1 MTVYLRS
8 LETAVPPTVL
18 IQSEARDVFAA
29 QPGLSRLGSR
39 LVSTCFDSAA
49 IDTRYT
55 AVGELTTGSRA
66 EDPQFF
72 DPATGLL
79 LSPSTKIRND
89 IFATEATKLFI
100 EAAEKAV
107 DACKGLD
114 RGEITHLVTVS
125 CTGFFNPGPD
135 YKIVRAL
142 GLNPAVQ
149 RYHLGFMG
157 CYAAFPALR
166 AAKSFCDAD
175 PDAVVLVVRAEL
187 CSLHVRTSNDPDTIM
202 GSALFADGAAAAV
215 ISARELP
222 DQPALMTLD
231 HFETVLT
238 PMGEEAMA
246 WNIGDEG
253 FEMVLGTYVPHI
265 IDDHIIGALEPLLS
279 RDASLI
285 GLPYRDIRHWAI
297 HPGGRS
303 ILDKVQSRLEL
314 SDEQL
319 VPARETLRNYGNMSS
334 ATVLFV
340 IRHILDLPT
349 ADGDFSGGTG
359 DDGGERICS
368 MAFGPGLTV
377 ETALF
382 TKITT
387 PRVPEP
393 DAGPERPGVPR
404 AEQALA

>member
-18 IQSEARDVFAA
+18 IQTEARDVFAA
-29 QPGLSRLGSR
+29 QPGLTRLGTR

-49 IDTRYT
+49 IDTRHT
-55 AVGELTTGSRA
+55 AVEELTNDHVA
-66 EDPQFF
+66 ENPRLF
-72 DPATGLL
+72 DAGTGLL
-79 LSPSTKIRND
+79 LSPSTKVRNE

-100 EAAEKAV
+100 EAAQKAV
-107 DACKGLD
+107 DACPGISSTD
-114 RGEITHLVTVS
+114 ITHLVTVS

-142 GLNPAVQ
+142 GLDPAVQ

-166 AAKSFCDAD
+166 AAKSFCEAD
-175 PDAVVLVVRAEL
+175 PDAVVLVVCAEL

-202 GSALFADGAAAAV
+202 GSALFADGAAAAIV
-215 ISARELP
+215 TARESP
-222 DQPALMTLD
+222 DEQALMQLD

-238 PMGEEAMA
+238 PVGEESMA

-253 FEMVLGTYVPHI
+253 FEMVLGNYVPHI

-279 RDASLI
+279 REGALR
-285 GLPYRDIRHWAI
+285 GLPYRGIRHWAI

-319 VPARETLRNYGNMSS
+319 VPARETLRRYGNMSS

-340 IRHILDLPT
+340 LRHILDLPAADT
-349 ADGDFSGGTG
+349 AD
-359 DDGGERICS
+359 DGPERICS

-382 TKITT
+382 TKLGS
-387 PRVPEP
+387 PRGDGPPAETGDAARSHNAQPES
-393 DAGPERPGVPR
+393 
-404 AEQALA
+404 ALA

>member
-18 IQSEARDVFAA
+18 IQTEARDVFAA
-29 QPGLSRLGSR
+29 QPGLTRLGSR

-55 AVGELTTGSRA
+55 AVQELTKDHRA
-66 EDPQFF
+66 DNPQFF
-72 DPATGLL
+72 DPETGLL
-79 LSPSTKIRND
+79 LSPSTKVRND
-89 IFATEATKLFI
+89 IFGREATKLFI
-100 EAAEKAV
+100 GAARAALNAA
-107 DACKGLD
+107 DGIDSLD
-114 RGEITHLVTVS
+114 ITHLVTVS

-166 AAKSFCDAD
+166 AAKSFCEAD
-175 PDAVVLVVRAEL
+175 PDAVVLVVCAEL

-202 GSALFADGAAAAV
+202 GSALFADGAAAAIV
-215 ISARELP
+215 SARDIPEGSPLL
-222 DQPALMTLD
+222 QLD

-238 PMGEEAMA
+238 PVGEESMA

-253 FEMVLGTYVPHI
+253 FEMVLGNYVPHI
-265 IDDHIIGALEPLLS
+265 IDDHIIGALAPLLA
-279 RDASLI
+279 RDPSLAD
-285 GLPYRDIRHWAI
+285 LPYRDISHWAI

-314 SDEQL
+314 TDEQL
-319 VPARETLRNYGNMSS
+319 VPARETLRNFGNMSS

-340 IRHILDLPT
+340 LKHILDLPPRE
-349 ADGDFSGGTG
+349 GD
-359 DDGGERICS
+359 ERICS

-382 TKITT
+382 TKLA
-387 PRVPEP
+387 VPLPGAGREASEEAEP
-393 DAGPERPGVPR
+393 S
-404 AEQALA
+404 LA

>member
-1 MTVYLRS
+1 MTVYVRA
-8 LETAVPPTVL
+8 LETAVPPTLL
-18 IQSEARDVFAA
+18 IQTEARDVFAA
-29 QPGLSRLGSR
+29 QPGLTRLGSR

-55 AVGELTTGSRA
+55 AVQELTRDSRA
-66 EDPQFF
+66 DNPQFF
-72 DPATGLL
+72 DPDTGLL
-79 LSPSTKIRND
+79 RSPSTKARND
-89 IFATEATKLFI
+89 LFAAEATKLFI
-100 EAAEKAV
+100 EAAHAAV
-107 DACKGLD
+107 ANCAGIDPLD
-114 RGEITHLVTVS
+114 ITHLITVS

-166 AAKSFCDAD
+166 AAKSFCEAE
-175 PDAVVLVVRAEL
+175 PDAVVLVVCAEL

-215 ISARELP
+215 VTAREVP
-222 DQPALMTLD
+222 ESTALLQLD

-238 PMGEEAMA
+238 PVGEDSMA

-253 FEMVLGTYVPHI
+253 FEMVLGNYVPHI
-265 IDDHIIGALEPLLS
+265 IDDHIVGALEPLLA
-279 RDASLI
+279 RDDSLR
-285 GLPYRDIRHWAI
+285 GLTYRDITHWAI

-314 SDEQL
+314 TDEQL
-319 VPARETLRNYGNMSS
+319 VPARETLRNFGNMSS

-340 IRHILDLPT
+340 LKHILDLPPR
-349 ADGDFSGGTG
+349 DGD
-359 DDGGERICS
+359 ERICS

-377 ETALF
+377 ETGLF
-382 TKITT
+382 TKVRQ
-387 PRVPEP
+387 PLP
-393 DAGPERPGVPR
+393 DFPVLAGE
-404 AEQALA
+404 AESSLA